1 MPNSRTDVVP
11 YLRGLERNGED
22 NIWRT
27 AQQARE
33 EIERLRTAL
42 RDVLQSDVGRQ
53 TQHKLADGHGTE
65 TDSGRAWLAA
75 ALLMES
81 NTKLLNTEQIVNP
94 MKDFECDGCGEVW
107 ENEFLCA
114 QCSNEPDLVEV
125 QTPDPFWAGDERV
138 PDFMTL
144 ERIVYHAVC
153 GNCCGGHPR
162 LANLQIA
169 EHGIPSNDA
178 TRPEN

>member
-1 MPNSRTDVVP
+1 MSNSRTDVVP

-65 TDSGRAWLAA
+65 TDDGRAWLAA
-75 ALLMES
+75 ALLIAPTLKLKSDHTVM
-81 NTKLLNTEQIVNP
+81 TKHATVTHPPTVGSPFERRVGRLEP
-94 MKDFECDGCGEVW
+94 ERAKDGTSYFDDP
-107 ENEFLCA
+107 A
-114 QCSNEPDLVEV
+114 EP
-125 QTPDPFWAGDERV
+125 FDE
-138 PDFMTL
+138 
-144 ERIVYHAVC
+144 
-153 GNCCGGHPR
+153 
-162 LANLQIA
+162 A
-169 EHGIPSNDA
+169 E
-178 TRPEN
+178 